1 MLLFGIIWDYLAFLE
16 FVTCIQIL
24 YNKDKLRETDKRKY
38 KKGAGNMKQFEII
51 IKNKEGLEIYETI
64 IRGENRTETLIKAL
78 KRDLIDLQD
87 GDIITVN
94 LY

>member
-1 MLLFGIIWDYLAFLE
+1 
-16 FVTCIQIL
+16 
-24 YNKDKLRETDKRKY
+24 
-38 KKGAGNMKQFEII
+38 MKQFEII